1 MFLGTKN
8 VFFLSSFNN
17 QKTHQAALVTRD
29 LARQNQHKKEIALLS
44 EGKEREKR
52 LIEYR
57 KTAEDRK
64 NYFESMER
72 HMFASRTSI
81 KVRKHQS
88 DRAYRY
94 FETSKHAHQFVL
106 ISRFFGPLNLL
117 NIRSCQK

>member
-1 MFLGTKN
+1 M
-8 VFFLSSFNN
+8 
-17 QKTHQAALVTRD
+17 TRD

-52 LIEYR
+52 LVEYR

-81 KVRKHQS
+81 KVCSRC
-88 DRAYRY
+88 
-94 FETSKHAHQFVL
+94 VL
-106 ISRFFGPLNLL
+106 KNYLILMKIYIAACVMRF
-117 NIRSCQK
+117 KKA

>member
-1 MFLGTKN
+1 MA
-8 VFFLSSFNN
+8 
-17 QKTHQAALVTRD
+17 QKTHQSALITRD

-72 HMFASRTSI
+72 HMFASKTSI
-81 KVRKHQS
+81 KVGDS
-88 DRAYRY
+88 FNGRAV
-94 FETSKHAHQFVL
+94 HNVN
-106 ISRFFGPLNLL
+106 ISRAIIQVVSRAVNTFVT
-117 NIRSCQK
+117 

>member
-1 MFLGTKN
+1 
-8 VFFLSSFNN
+8 
-17 QKTHQAALVTRD
+17 VTRD

-81 KVRKHQS
+81 KVKTQALS
-88 DRAYRY
+88 GCMTD
-94 FETSKHAHQFVL
+94 TK
-106 ISRFFGPLNLL
+106 
-117 NIRSCQK
+117 SC